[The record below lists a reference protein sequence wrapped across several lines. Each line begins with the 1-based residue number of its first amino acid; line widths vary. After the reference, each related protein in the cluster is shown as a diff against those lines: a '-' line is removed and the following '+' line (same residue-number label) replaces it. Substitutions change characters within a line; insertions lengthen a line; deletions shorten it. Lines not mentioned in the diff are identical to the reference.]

1 MTIESAVSSLT
12 TSTTAL
18 VAAVADQQIVL
29 NGAITDFNAV
39 TDRVTTGLNNVDN
52 TTDALKPVSTLTQTA
67 LNAKQVVLVS
77 GINIS
82 TINGQSILD
91 GAPLV
96 IVRSA
101 TSLNQVSYD
110 DRGTIRD
117 LSPEVDDSTVIPSLG
132 LFMWVNSKEEPDD
145 DETCFTTETGQWLLQ
160 TPAWDLLDAW
170 NMIEKSY
177 ADDLIED
184 ESVRFAAFLA
194 TN

>member
-18 VAAVADQQIVL
+18 ISAVGDQQVIL
-29 NGAITDFNAV
+29 NNAIIAFDGV
-39 TDRVTTGLNNVDN
+39 TSRVNTGLNNVDN
-52 TTDALKPVSTLTQTA
+52 TTDALKPVSAETQLA
-67 LNAKQVVLVS
+67 LNAKQVILVS
-77 GINIS
+77 GLNIS
-82 TINGQSILD
+82 TINGQSIL
-91 GAPLV
+91 GGEPLV

-101 TSLNQVSYD
+101 TSLNQVNYD
-110 DRGTIRD
+110 DRATIRG
-117 LSPEVDDSTVIPSLG
+117 LSPEVDDSTVIEGLG
-132 LFMWVNSKEEPDD
+132 LFMWVNSKDEPDD